1 MKRTFMVYQHITKE
15 TAGEPTKYKVILKC
29 DKDKLT
35 LHSDDKSIFQEHP
48 KGHEFQVTISKEQ
61 LTL

>member
-29 DKDKLT
+29 DKDRLT
-35 LHSDDKSIFQEHP
+35 LHSESKSVFKEHP

-61 LTL
+61 QTL